1 MTLLTLEGIRARIE
15 GVPVLREVDLSV
27 DTAESVA
34 IVGRNGAGKTS
45 TFRTVMGLRNL
56 DQGTITFSG
65 EDITDSSTPDRKR
78 LGIGFAPED
87 RRLISKLTARENI
100 EMALWGSDDGAE
112 IDFDERLEM
121 MLDIFPMMNEF
132 LDRGAG
138 KLSGGQQQMVA
149 VSRALVSKPDLV
161 LLDEPF
167 EGLAPSIR
175 KDLRESI
182 STTRDELGTSLF
194 IAESQLSHVKG
205 VVDRLYVIER
215 GEIIAEIDDPAAVES
230 NDELMRVISGG

>member
-1 MTLLTLEGIRARIE
+1 MLLTLENVRARIE

-27 DTAESVA
+27 GTAESVA

-45 TFRTVMGLRNL
+45 TFRTAMGLRDL
-56 DQGTITFSG
+56 DQGTVTFSG
-65 EDITDSSTPDRKR
+65 ENITDSSTPNRKR

-87 RRLISKLTARENI
+87 RQLISKLTARENI
-100 EMALWGSDDGAE
+100 EMSLWGSDDE
-112 IDFDERLEM
+112 LEVDFDERLEM
-121 MLDIFPMMNEF
+121 ALEIFPMMSEF
-132 LDRGAG
+132 LDRAAG

-167 EGLAPSIR
+167 EGLAPSIK
-175 KDLRESI
+175 KDLRKSI
-182 STTRDELGTSLF
+182 SIIRNELGASLF

-215 GEIIAEIDDPAAVES
+215 GEIIAEIDDPATVES
-230 NDELMRVISGG
+230 NDELMRMVSGG

>member
-1 MTLLTLEGIRARIE
+1 MLLTLENVRARIE

-27 DTAESVA
+27 GTAESVA

-45 TFRTVMGLRNL
+45 TFRTVMGLRDL
-56 DQGTITFSG
+56 DQGTVTFSG
-65 EDITDSSTPDRKR
+65 ENITDSSTPNRKR

-87 RRLISKLTARENI
+87 RQLISKLTARENI
-100 EMALWGSDDGAE
+100 EMSLWGSDDE
-112 IDFDERLEM
+112 LEVDFDERLEM
-121 MLDIFPMMNEF
+121 ALEIFPMMSEF
-132 LDRGAG
+132 LDRAAG

-167 EGLAPSIR
+167 EGLAPSIK
-175 KDLRESI
+175 KDLRKSI
-182 STTRDELGTSLF
+182 SIIRNELGASLF

-215 GEIIAEIDDPAAVES
+215 GEIIAEIDDPATVES
-230 NDELMRVISGG
+230 NDELMRMVSGG

>member
-1 MTLLTLEGIRARIE
+1 MLLTLENIRARIE

-45 TFRTVMGLRNL
+45 TFRTVMGLRDL
-56 DQGTITFSG
+56 DQGTVRFSG
-65 EDITDSSTPDRKR
+65 KDITGSSTPNRKR

-87 RRLISKLTARENI
+87 RQLISKLTTRENI
-100 EMALWGSDDGAE
+100 EMALWGSDDGSE

-121 MLDIFPMMNEF
+121 VLDIFPMMNEF
-132 LDRGAG
+132 LDRAAG

-149 VSRALVSKPDLV
+149 VSRALVSEPDLV

-167 EGLAPSIR
+167 EGLAPSIK

-182 STTRDELGTSLF
+182 GIIRNELGASLF

-215 GEIIAEIDDPAAVES
+215 GEIIAEIDDPATVES

>member
-1 MTLLTLEGIRARIE
+1 MLLTLENVRARIE

-27 DTAESVA
+27 GTAESVA

-45 TFRTVMGLRNL
+45 TFRTVMGLRDL
-56 DQGTITFSG
+56 DQGTVTFSG
-65 EDITDSSTPDRKR
+65 ENITDSSTPNRKR

-87 RRLISKLTARENI
+87 RQLISKLTARENI
-100 EMALWGSDDGAE
+100 EMSLWGSDDE
-112 IDFDERLEM
+112 SEVDFDERLEM
-121 MLDIFPMMNEF
+121 ALEIFPMMSEF
-132 LDRGAG
+132 LDRAAG

-167 EGLAPSIR
+167 EGLAPSIK
-175 KDLRESI
+175 KDLRKSI
-182 STTRDELGTSLF
+182 SIIRNELGASLF

-215 GEIIAEIDDPAAVES
+215 GEIIAEIDDPATVES
-230 NDELMRVISGG
+230 NDELMRMVSGG